1 MSTFVRAP
9 EAARRLGVTLPTLYA
24 YVSRGRIGRVKAAD
38 GRTSLFDLAEVDAL
52 RAAGR
57 QRSAGP
63 PPSIDVQIAS
73 SVTRLDEDGLA
84 YRGHRVEDL
93 LHRRFE
99 DVAELLWIGH
109 LPTRPDPWP
118 TIAIG
123 DGASA
128 RELTIPALI
137 DLANRLGTARTN
149 ADHELDAIDAARRL
163 LGAVPT
169 IARHDAHDGSAASF
183 AHRLLRAWID
193 DPDDASIRAVDRALV
208 LLADHELATSTLAVR
223 VAASVRTTPEL
234 AIVAGLATVAGDL
247 HGSASAHSHRFL
259 QAATAHGVERTIDE
273 RLDRG
278 ERLPGFGHRVYRHR
292 DPRFDVLLDAV
303 RRIGDPSRRVD
314 TVDRVVRAAAI
325 RVAHHPNVDLA
336 LGALTWVLDLPPDA
350 PLFAVARI
358 AGWTAHYLEE
368 IDERPVRFR
377 GLARSAP

>member
-1 MSTFVRAP
+1 M
-9 EAARRLGVTLPTLYA
+9 
-24 YVSRGRIGRVKAAD
+24 KAAD

-57 QRSAGP
+57 QRTAGP

-73 SVTRLDEDGLA
+73 SVTHLDEDGLA
-84 YRGHRVEDL
+84 YRGHRVESL
-93 LHRRFE
+93 LHRHFE
-99 DVAELLWIGH
+99 DVAELLWTGH

-118 TIAIG
+118 TAPTAPTDAPSPVRG
-123 DGASA
+123 
-128 RELTIPALI
+128 LTIPALI
-137 DLANRLGTARTN
+137 DLANRLGAERTAAGDSR
-149 ADHELDAIDAARRL
+149 DAIEAARRL
-163 LGAVPT
+163 LGAIPAL
-169 IARHDAHDGSAASF
+169 ARHGADDDVAATF
-183 AHRLLRAWID
+183 AHRLLSAWID
-193 DPDDASIRAVDRALV
+193 APDVASTRAVDRALV
-208 LLADHELATSTLAVR
+208 LLADHELATRTLAVR
-223 VAASVRTTPEL
+223 VAASVRPSPEL

-247 HGSASAHSHRFL
+247 HGSASAHAHRFL
-259 QAATAHGVERTIDE
+259 AEAATGGVDLAIDE

-303 RRIGDPSRRVD
+303 RRIDDPSRRVD
-314 TVDRVVRAAAI
+314 TVDEVVRSAAI

-377 GLARSAP
+377 GLARSTP